1 MWVLATESP
10 LRVELVRATRTTVH
24 GLTAGARVLRLP
36 SLQGRKLIEYR
47 RCMRLPRR
55 GTVFG
60 DSTASG
66 RARHSKS
73 RILLILKQL
82 QAALVGGLVGFRLL
96 FPKHCARW
104 RHRKKPGN
112 QCVCRFVRQ
121 VYEVLH
127 WARTGLPRR
136 L

>member
-24 GLTAGARVLRLP
+24 GLTAGTMVLRLP
-36 SLQGRKLIEYR
+36 SLQGLRLIEYW
-47 RCMRLPRR
+47 RCMSLP
-55 GTVFG
+55 GHGVVFG

-66 RARHSKS
+66 LACDSEGL
-73 RILLILKQL
+73 ILLILKQL
-82 QAALVGGLVGFRLL
+82 LAAFLGGLVGFRLL

-104 RHRKKPGN
+104 RHHKKPGN

-121 VYEVLH
+121 EYEVLH
-127 WARTGLPRR
+127 WARTGFPRR